1 MLKEMRVE
9 KNNLYF
15 MCRID
20 FVAGYMADN
29 EV

>member
-1 MLKEMRVE
+1 MPKEMRVE
-9 KNNLYF
+9 KNNLCF
-15 MCRID
+15 MCCTD